1 MFFATFV
8 SSNSIILKATS
19 QGRDKLTAS
28 LTYFSA
34 LNETKEILKVAQEVM
49 VCDKVKF
56 SLDKS
61 DASPTIFRP
70 WAPAIYQEVVL
81 RHPVTRNGS
90 LQTWAKKPGKATI
103 KVLSIFYPFNYD
115 EVVVEVSVPASMVI
129 LLNFPVETVVGT
141 HLQAAVTMKASNGA

>member
-90 LQTWAKKPGKATI
+90 LQTW
-103 KVLSIFYPFNYD
+103 VLCLCLLLGLSRPRSL
-115 EVVVEVSVPASMVI
+115 VVVEVSVPASMVI